1 MKKLTVILLSILASQ
16 LSPLQVNAQRLT
28 VKTTTIDV
36 GATGYEQPVTATFEM
51 RNKGLRRLVIQ
62 SVKPDCGCTKIEYP
76 KEVGIGE
83 RFTIKMTYDARM
95 LGHFQKMCLVKSNA
109 SKKPFYLT
117 MTGVVKSDFR
127 DYSGEYPIEMGDLLL
142 DRPCLSSMM

>member
-1 MKKLTVILLSILASQ
+1 M
-16 LSPLQVNAQRLT
+16 NAQRLT

-95 LGHFQKMCLVKSNA
+95 LGHFQKMCLVKR
-109 SKKPFYLT
+109 K
-117 MTGVVKSDFR
+117 
-127 DYSGEYPIEMGDLLL
+127 E
-142 DRPCLSSMM
+142 

>member
-1 MKKLTVILLSILASQ
+1 MKKLTVILFSFLFPLASFNEA
-16 LSPLQVNAQRLT
+16 SAQRLT

-83 RFTIKMTYDARM
+83 RFTLMVAVRP
-95 LGHFQKMCLVKSNA
+95 GNRWSGLVIA
-109 SKKPFYLT
+109 
-117 MTGVVKSDFR
+117 VR
-127 DYSGEYPIEMGDLLL
+127 
-142 DRPCLSSMM
+142 